1 MEEMSRIVPLRIPRT
16 LIGVDASEQ
25 VGTIA
30 KEYGA
35 KRALL
40 VTDPGIVKTGL
51 LDRIQ
56 KSLEKANVAIEVF
69 DDSSTSAPFSS
80 ISKCAK
86 AIGDNGCDLVV
97 GIGGGS
103 VLDLAKLAVVVASHD
118 GDTNILYKPDTM
130 KKPGVP
136 MILLPTTAGTGSEVS
151 NVAVCT
157 DEKTKRKVPVRSDY
171 FWADAVIVD
180 PMLTLNLPAP
190 ITADTGMDVLS
201 HAIEAYTSLKASVV
215 GDTFAEKAIK
225 LVAENLRIAYARGSK
240 HIDARYNMAIA
251 ASFGILSL
259 RSSGSYIVH
268 SLSYPLGMKAN
279 ISHGRACALMLPYVM
294 DFNLI
299 GNLHRYAK
307 VAELMGESTEGI
319 PLNEKAKKSVGA
331 VRDLSQDVG
340 LPQRLS
346 EVGISKKDIPEIVD
360 YVFEFHSYQ
369 IENNPR
375 EVTRDDLNNI
385 LETAL

>member
-1 MEEMSRIVPLRIPRT
+1 MRVPRT
-16 LIGVDASEQ
+16 LIGINASEQ

-35 KRALL
+35 KKALL
-40 VTDPGIVKTGL
+40 VSDPGIAKTGL
-51 LDRIQ
+51 LDGVQR
-56 KSLEKANVAIEVF
+56 SLEQANVATEVF
-69 DDSSTSAPFSS
+69 SDSSTSAPFSS
-80 ISKCAK
+80 IAKCSKL
-86 AIGDNGCDLVV
+86 IRDNGCDLVI

-103 VLDLAKLAVVVASHD
+103 VLDLVKLAVVVAAHD
-118 GDTNILYKPDTM
+118 GDTSIIYKPDNI
-130 KKPGVP
+130 KKAAAPI
-136 MILLPTTAGTGSEVS
+136 ILMPSTAGTGSEVS

-157 DEKTKRKVPVRSDY
+157 DPKTKRKIPVRSDF
-171 FWADAVIVD
+171 FWADAAIVD
-180 PMLTLNLPAP
+180 PMLTLNLPAS

-201 HAIEAYTSLKASVV
+201 HAIEAYTSLKASIV

-240 HIDARYNMAIA
+240 HIDARYNMAVA

-268 SLSYPLGMKAN
+268 SLSYPLGMKVN
-279 ISHGRACALMLPYVM
+279 IGHGRACALMLPYVM

-299 GNLHRYAK
+299 GNLHRFAR
-307 VAELMGESTEGI
+307 VAELMGESTEGL
-319 PLNEKAKKSVGA
+319 PLDEKAKKSVGA
-331 VRDLSQDVG
+331 VRELSTDVG

-346 EVGISKKDIPEIVD
+346 DVGISKKDIPELVD
-360 YVFEFHSYQ
+360 FVFEFHSYQ

-375 EVTRDDLNNI
+375 ELTRDDLNNI